1 MLRPQSRVCDA
12 GVRVSSPAQ
21 KTERDYRKKHFPFPR
36 PSSVP
41 DPGCFRYACVTEV
54 RRDSLPLGHAVT
66 ELREQSPIDM
76 PGILVPSCGCHVRI
90 LPVIEQMLA
99 GHMHPGA
106 VMRETLKVLDVA
118 QLGVEAL

>member
-41 DPGCFRYACVTEV
+41 DPGCFRYCKLLSPARAMEWIYVDGL
-54 RRDSLPLGHAVT
+54 RRHMPLG
-66 ELREQSPIDM
+66 E
-76 PGILVPSCGCHVRI
+76 
-90 LPVIEQMLA
+90 
-99 GHMHPGA
+99 HP
-106 VMRETLKVLDVA
+106 
-118 QLGVEAL
+118 